1 MAERTIYRLGDI
13 VDAIDAIRSLLDGT
27 SFEQMVAD
35 PVVKAAFE
43 RFLEI
48 LSEASRHIPEALKR
62 QAPQIPW
69 RRIGDIGNHYA
80 TPTTGSTPRFYG
92 LCLRMATLPHCARL
106 PWTCRRSSESVRR
119 SRF

>member
-69 RRIGDIGNHYA
+69 RRIGDIGNH
-80 TPTTGSTPRFYG
+80 
-92 LCLRMATLPHCARL
+92 LRHAYHRVDAEILWALFENGDLAALREVALDLQTIERKRQA
-106 PWTCRRSSESVRR
+106 E
-119 SRF
+119 